1 MVEMTDL
8 LSLTFYEFVIIYKM
22 QKISVKWYALRL
34 DWARRWPQTV
44 PVVTFFTLCA
54 YVPLSLCAYLSSYP
68 L

>member
-34 DWARRWPQTV
+34 D
-44 PVVTFFTLCA
+44 
-54 YVPLSLCAYLSSYP
+54 
-68 L
+68 